1 MRIVVNH
8 LTRMQR
14 GYMCVAG
21 VDMDTGHHVRPV
33 SAAGRL
39 STNLLVRNNGPFDM
53 RVVVDLGTHTSL
65 RRRPE
70 VEDHVVDLSRVRTIG
85 TLKAGKFW
93 SLLTRIAEARLR
105 GVFGDDLTAVGS
117 ESYAVEVGKGSA
129 SLGCVVPRGH
139 PTLYIRRR
147 SDRPSQIRL
156 RFNDG
161 DFYPDCGVTDIRL
174 YGNDHVTPNEALVQ
188 HIARRL
194 QSNVAVV
201 LSVGLT
207 RAFKSKP
214 EFDPVHWLQV
224 NNIHFED
231 EPTWQL
237 G

>member
-14 GYMCVAG
+14 GYMCAAG
-21 VDMDTGHHVRPV
+21 VDMSTGHHVRPV
-33 SAAGRL
+33 SSAGRL

-53 RVVVDLGTHTSL
+53 RVVVDLGTPRPS
-65 RRRPE
+65 RRKPE
-70 VEDHVVDLSRVRTIG
+70 VEDYVVDLSRVKTMG
-85 TLKAGKFW
+85 TLRAGRFW
-93 SLLTRIAEARLR
+93 SLLTQIAKPRLKD
-105 GVFGDDLTAVGS
+105 VFGDDLTAVGS

-129 SLGCVVPRGH
+129 SLGCIVPMGH
-139 PTLYIRRR
+139 PTLYIRKR

-161 DFYPDCGVTDIRL
+161 VFYPDCGVTDIRL
-174 YGNDHVTPNEALVQ
+174 YGDDHVTPNEGLVKDV
-188 HIARRL
+188 AERL

-207 RAFKSKP
+207 RAYASRP